1 MALITLL
8 GMADAGY
15 EFITGPKNL
24 KVNGETNSAAEE
36 CCLTWDAAKV
46 EPDDSPF
53 YYRLLVNRN
62 LISDTITGTSYTLS
76 NPESY
81 TTRVPIM
88 VNAIVDGDEYSNW
101 TNTVYYTYQVSLE
114 CIADPSN
121 LQVNGIYG
129 DVNGT
134 CKLTWN
140 AATFSPSTDT
150 TITYEIY
157 IDDASSYSFSTT
169 GTSFTV
175 PTSIVKNWTSEKS
188 IKVRAKGTRKGYSV
202 YSSYTS
208 SVYFTFT
215 SNLRLLCASG
225 FNNSS
230 TSNSV
235 NSSNQQ
241 VGGASTSAKYGV
253 YLKFQMPVLD
263 WSTISTMTLNI
274 YRTAGSARGRADF
287 NAPSVSWPASNTGLS
302 YTTLYNMNKDTTTDS
317 SGNKPQTTQYVENA
331 ATGWSKINISSIITH
346 LKNRAGSD
354 YIVLG
359 MISKGTYMFVDTDPN
374 SDNAPFITIS

>member
-15 EFITGPKNL
+15 EFITDPDNL
-24 KVNGETNSAAEE
+24 KVNGGTDSTAES
-36 CCLTWDAAKV
+36 CYLTWNAAKT
-46 EPDDSPF
+46 EPDDLPI
-53 YYRLLVNRN
+53 YYRLLINRR
-62 LISDTITGTSYTLS
+62 LISESITGTSYTVS

-81 TTRVPIM
+81 TSRVPIM
-88 VNAIVDGDEYSNW
+88 VNAIVDDDEYSNW

-114 CIADPSN
+114 CTKNPSS
-121 LQVNGIYG
+121 LLVNGLST

-157 IDDASSYSFSTT
+157 IDNASSYSYSTT
-169 GTSFTV
+169 DTSYTI

-188 IKVRAKGTRKGYSV
+188 IKVRARGTRKGYSV

-208 SVYFTFT
+208 NVYFTFT
-215 SNLRLLCASG
+215 TNLHLLCASG
-225 FNNSS
+225 FNDSS
-230 TSNSV
+230 ESNSV
-235 NSSNQQ
+235 NSSKQR
-241 VGGASTSAKYGV
+241 VGGATTSAKYGV
-253 YLKFQMPVLD
+253 YLKFQMPVVD
-263 WSTISTMTLNI
+263 WSTISTMTLHI
-274 YRTAGSARGRADF
+274 YRTDGSARGRADF

-302 YTTLYNMNKDTTTDS
+302 YTTLFNMNKDTTTDS
-317 SGNKPQTTQYVENA
+317 DGNKPQTTQYVEA
-331 ATGWSKINISSIITH
+331 AGKWSEVDISSIITH

-359 MISKGTYMFVDTDPN
+359 MISKGTYMFVNTNPN
-374 SDNAPFITIS
+374 DDDAPYITIS